1 MINLIGKYFDNKNKN
16 LEIKLFILKTQ
27 CMFYKL
33 YKNIMSFYYTINFF
47 LQIIKTI
54 IKKKS

>member
-27 CMFYKL
+27 CMFCKL
-33 YKNIMSFYYTINFF
+33 YKKYNEFLLYY
-47 LQIIKTI
+47 
-54 IKKKS
+54 